1 MGDVLAFTLFI
12 IVSFLAWKLKDF
24 MQKWMPL
31 TLLGL
36 LLTCFVMN
44 STVLLP
50 SSSLLVVLEYSYIL
64 NPLCVIFVGAIGA
77 SLGELTGYMV
87 GIEGGAI
94 VRRYKKISKI
104 TNFRKNSF
112 WWIILFAFIPFPVF
126 DIAGIVAGSLRINPL
141 KFLLASFIGKTAKM
155 SVYVGIIHFIGFVLG

>member
-1 MGDVLAFTLFI
+1 MGDVLALMLFLL
-12 IVSFLAWKLKDF
+12 VSFMAWKLKDF

-50 SSSLLVVLEYSYIL
+50 SSSLLVVLEYSYVF
-64 NPLCVIFVGAIGA
+64 NPLNVILVGAIGA

-87 GIEGGAI
+87 GVEGGAI
-94 VRRYKKISKI
+94 VKRFKKISRMTSIK
-104 TNFRKNSF
+104 KHSF
-112 WWIILFAFIPFPVF
+112 WWVMLFAFIPFPIF
-126 DIAGIVAGSLRINPL
+126 DVAGIVAGSIRMNPL
-141 KFLLASFIGKTAKM
+141 ELLIASFIGKVSKM
-155 SVYVGIIHFIGFVLG
+155 CIYVWIIHFISSVLG